1 MKNAIKNNLF
11 LCGYIK
17 KYAFAYIPLIFL
29 SALFQAL
36 SSIVSVLGIKYVIDS
51 VEQKNF
57 TYSIFAIFIYLAI
70 NLFVKS
76 YFQWTNYYFPLLA
89 KKVSIGMTLERI
101 TASQKLDF
109 QCYDIPEYYD
119 AYSRAL
125 RSGEQQVSTLVGS
138 SIAMISNI
146 ATLVSISTIIA
157 SYSWWFLLLAIAET
171 IVSYFVIVK
180 QNKLTY
186 DFNHDNTRI
195 NREEGYL
202 KNICFSSSVQME
214 DRIFNVIDY
223 MKKKYQNIATELF
236 GIQKKHLKKYN
247 SVGFLQVATSTV
259 LLAVSMLISTILIN
273 KGKLTLGEF
282 VSSINGVQSLAAQL
296 LSLVIQFPKLIQNA
310 RYADDYKKIVDY
322 APCIEIKDH
331 NHNDQSLDFPLFTTS
346 NKYIIEFKD
355 VSFKYPSSDNWVLRH
370 LSFTINSNKRIA
382 IVGENGA
389 GKTTIIKLLL
399 RLYDPT
405 EGEIMLNGK
414 NLKEIPVATLRSCF
428 TSIFQ
433 NYNLYS
439 ISLQENIWFDSHE
452 NQTIELLK
460 KVGLN
465 DRFNSSSDLSRTIS
479 RQFDD
484 NGIVLSGGEA
494 QRLCIARALSKNAP
508 IILLD
513 EPSAALDPIMENQI
527 INILINEST
536 NRSMIIITHRLS
548 MCVLTDK
555 IFYVENGRI
564 LESGSHD
571 DLIRNKGKYFNLFNT
586 QAKNY
591 IKKEG

>member
-1 MKNAIKNNLF
+1 MKKAIKNNLF
-11 LCGYIK
+11 LYGYIK
-17 KYAFAYIPLIFL
+17 RYAFAYIPLIFL

-36 SSIVSVLGIKYVIDS
+36 SSILGVLGIKYVVDA
-51 VEQKNF
+51 VEQK
-57 TYSIFAIFIYLAI
+57 SFIYSAYVITVYLII

-89 KKVSIGMTLERI
+89 KRVSIGMTLERMS
-101 TASQKLDF
+101 ASQKLDF
-109 QCYDIPEYYD
+109 ECYDIPEYYD

-125 RSGEQQVSTLVGS
+125 YSGEQQVSTLVGS

-146 ATLVSISTIIA
+146 ATLVSISTIMA
-157 SYSWWFLLLAIAET
+157 NYSWWFLLLAVIET
-171 IVSYFVIVK
+171 IVSYFVIIK

-195 NREEGYL
+195 NREEGYF

-214 DRIFNVIDY
+214 DRLFNIVDY
-223 MKKKYQNIATELF
+223 MKDKYYNVATKLF

-247 SVGFLQVATSTV
+247 SIGFLQVITSTILLATSMFV
-259 LLAVSMLISTILIN
+259 STILIN
-273 KGKLTLGEF
+273 RGRLSLGEF
-282 VSSINGVQSLAAQL
+282 VSSITGVQSLAAQL

-310 RYADDYKKIVDY
+310 RYADDYKKIVEYIPSIENKNNDHKQQNNTI
-322 APCIEIKDH
+322 APFLTDN
-331 NHNDQSLDFPLFTTS
+331 NHF
-346 NKYIIEFKD
+346 IEFKD
-355 VSFKYPSSDNWVLRH
+355 VSFKYPSSDKWVLYH

-399 RLYDPT
+399 RLYNPT
-405 EGEIMLNGK
+405 EGEILLNGTNIK
-414 NLKEIPVATLRSCF
+414 DIPVDSLRSCF

-439 ISLQENIWFDSHE
+439 ISLQENIWFNPNE
-452 NQTIELLK
+452 NQTMELLK
-460 KVGLN
+460 KVGLD
-465 DRFNSSSDLSRTIS
+465 DRFNNSDLQRMIS

-484 NGIVLSGGEA
+484 AGIVLSGGEA
-494 QRLCIARALSKNAP
+494 QRLCIARALSKDAP
-508 IILLD
+508 IMILD

-527 INILINEST
+527 IDILMNEVASH
-536 NRSMIIITHRLS
+536 SMIIITHRLS
-548 MCVLTDK
+548 MCVLSDE
-555 IFYVENGRI
+555 IFYVENGHI
-564 LESGSHD
+564 IENGIHD
-571 DLIRNKGKYFNLFNT
+571 DLIKKNGKYFNLFNT

-591 IKKEG
+591 IKKE

>member
-1 MKNAIKNNLF
+1 MKKAIKNNLF
-11 LCGYIK
+11 LYGYIK

-36 SSIVSVLGIKYVIDS
+36 SSILGVLGIKYVVDA

-57 TYSIFAIFIYLAI
+57 TYSAFVISVYLVI
-70 NLFVKS
+70 NLLVKS

-89 KKVSIGMTLERI
+89 KKVSIGMTLERMS
-101 TASQKLDF
+101 ASQKLDF
-109 QCYDIPEYYD
+109 ECYDIPEYYD

-146 ATLVSISTIIA
+146 ATLVSISTIMA
-157 SYSWWFLLLAIAET
+157 SYSWWFLLLAVIET
-171 IVSYFVIVK
+171 MVSYFVIVK

-195 NREEGYL
+195 NREEGYF
-202 KNICFSSSVQME
+202 KNVCFSSSVQME
-214 DRIFNVIDY
+214 DRLFNIVDF
-223 MKKKYQNIATELF
+223 MKDKYHNVATKLF
-236 GIQKKHLKKYN
+236 GVQKNHLKKYN
-247 SVGFLQVATSTV
+247 SIGFLQVITSTV
-259 LLAVSMLISTILIN
+259 LLAISMFVSTILIN
-273 KGKLTLGEF
+273 RGQLTLGEF
-282 VSSINGVQSLAAQL
+282 VSSITGVQSLAAQL

-310 RYADDYKKIVDY
+310 RYADDYKKIVEYIPSIENKDSDY
-322 APCIEIKDH
+322 KMQD
-331 NHNDQSLDFPLFTTS
+331 DTS
-346 NKYIIEFKD
+346 VPFLTNNNYIIEFKD
-355 VSFKYPSSDNWVLRH
+355 VSFKYPSSDKWVLYH

-405 EGEIMLNGK
+405 EGEILLNGTNIK
-414 NLKEIPVATLRSCF
+414 DIPVDSLRSCF

-439 ISLQENIWFDSHE
+439 VSLQENIWFNPNE
-452 NQTIELLK
+452 NQTMELLK
-460 KVGLN
+460 KVGLD
-465 DRFNSSSDLSRTIS
+465 DRFNNSDLQRMIS

-484 NGIVLSGGEA
+484 TGIVLSGGEA
-494 QRLCIARALSKNAP
+494 QRLCIARALSKDAP
-508 IILLD
+508 IMILD

-527 INILINEST
+527 IDILMNEVASH
-536 NRSMIIITHRLS
+536 SMIIITHRLS
-548 MCVLTDK
+548 MCVLSDE
-555 IFYVENGRI
+555 IFYVENGHI
-564 LESGSHD
+564 LENGSHD
-571 DLIRNKGKYFNLFNT
+571 DLIKKNGKYFNLFNT

>member
-11 LCGYIK
+11 LYGYIK

-36 SSIVSVLGIKYVIDS
+36 SSILSVLGIKYVVDA

-57 TYSIFAIFIYLAI
+57 TYSIFVILIYFAI
-70 NLFVKS
+70 NLLVKS
-76 YFQWTNYYFPLLA
+76 YFHWTNYSFPLLS
-89 KKVSIGMTLERI
+89 KKVSNGMTLERMS
-101 TASQKLDF
+101 ASQKLDF

-138 SIAMISNI
+138 SIGIISNI
-146 ATLVSISTIIA
+146 ATLVSISSIIA

-195 NREEGYL
+195 NREEGYF
-202 KNICFSSSVQME
+202 KNVCFSSSVQME
-214 DRIFNVIDY
+214 DRLFNVIDF
-223 MKKKYQNIATELF
+223 MKEKYHNVATELF

-247 SVGFLQVATSTV
+247 SIGFLQVATSTV
-259 LLAVSMLISTILIN
+259 LLAVSMLVSTILIN
-273 KGKLTLGEF
+273 KGQLTLGEF
-282 VSSINGVQSLAAQL
+282 VASISGVQSLAAQL

-322 APCIEIKDH
+322 TPCIEKKDG
-331 NHNDQSLDFPLFTTS
+331 NNNEQDSTFLSSTT
-346 NKYIIEFKD
+346 NNNYIIEFKD
-355 VSFKYPSSDNWVLRH
+355 VSFKYPASDNWVLRH
-370 LSFTINSNKRIA
+370 LSFTIDSNKRVA

-405 EGEIMLNGK
+405 EGEILLNGK

-433 NYNLYS
+433 NYNLYCV
-439 ISLQENIWFDSHE
+439 SLQENIWFDSHE
-452 NQTIELLK
+452 KQTIELLK

-465 DRFNSSSDLSRTIS
+465 DRFNSSSDLNRMVS

-508 IILLD
+508 IMLLD

-527 INILINEST
+527 INILMNEST

-548 MCVLTDK
+548 MCVLTDE
-555 IFYVENGRI
+555 IFYVENGQI

-571 DLIRNKGKYFNLFNT
+571 DLIRKEGKYFNLFNT

>member
-1 MKNAIKNNLF
+1 MKRAIKNNLF
-11 LCGYIK
+11 LFGYIK
-17 KYAFAYIPLIFL
+17 KYAPAYFYLIFL

-36 SSIVSVLGIKYVIDS
+36 SSMVSVLGIKYVVDS

-57 TYSIFAIFIYLAI
+57 IYSIFVIVIFLVI
-70 NLFVKS
+70 NLGVKS

-89 KKVSIGMTLERI
+89 KKVSIGMTLERMS
-101 TASQKLDF
+101 ASQKLDF

-125 RSGEQQVSTLVGS
+125 HSGEEQVSALVGS
-138 SIAMISNI
+138 SIAIISNI
-146 ATLVSISTIIA
+146 ATLISISTIIA
-157 SYSWWFLLLAIAET
+157 SYSSWFLLLAVVET
-171 IVSYFVIVK
+171 SVSYFVIVK
-180 QNKLTY
+180 QNKLSY
-186 DFNHDNTRI
+186 NFNHDNTRI
-195 NREEGYL
+195 TREEEYY
-202 KNICFSSSVQME
+202 KNVCFSPSVQME

-223 MKKKYQNIATELF
+223 MKGKYQDVATKLF
-236 GIQKKHLKKYN
+236 GIQKKHFKKYN
-247 SVGFLQVATSTV
+247 SIGFLQIATSTV
-259 LLAVSMLISTILIN
+259 LLAISMLVSTILVN
-273 KGKLTLGEF
+273 KGQLTLGEF
-282 VSSINGVQSLAAQL
+282 VSSISGVQNLAAQL

-322 APCIEIKDH
+322 TPRIERKENIC
-331 NHNDQSLDFPLFTTS
+331 NEPGSIISTS
-346 NKYIIEFKD
+346 TISCNYIIEFKD
-355 VSFKYPSSDNWVLRH
+355 VSFKYPASDTWVLRH
-370 LSFTINSNKRIA
+370 LSFAIDSNKHIA

-389 GKTTIIKLLL
+389 GKTTIIKLLI

-405 EGEIMLNGK
+405 EGEILLNGK
-414 NLKEIPVATLRSCF
+414 NIKEIPVVTLRNCF

-433 NYNLYS
+433 NYNLYCV
-439 ISLQENIWFDSHE
+439 SLQENIWFNSQE
-452 NQTIELLK
+452 RQTIELLK

-465 DRFNSSSDLSRTIS
+465 DRFNSDFALNQMIS
-479 RQFDD
+479 KQFDD
-484 NGIVLSGGEA
+484 NGVVLSEGEA

-527 INILINEST
+527 INILMSEAT

-548 MCVLTDK
+548 MCVLTDE
-555 IFYVENGRI
+555 IFYIENGQI

-571 DLIRNKGKYFNLFNT
+571 DLIGKKGKYFNLFTT

-591 IKKEG
+591 MKKER

>member
-1 MKNAIKNNLF
+1 MKKAIKNNLF
-11 LCGYIK
+11 LYGYVK

-36 SSIVSVLGIKYVIDS
+36 SSILGVLGIKHVVDA

-57 TYSIFAIFIYLAI
+57 TYSAFVIAVYLVI

-89 KKVSIGMTLERI
+89 KKVSIGMTLERMS
-101 TASQKLDF
+101 ASQKLDF
-109 QCYDIPEYYD
+109 ECYDIPEYYD

-146 ATLVSISTIIA
+146 ATLVSISTIMV
-157 SYSWWFLLLAIAET
+157 SYSWWFLLLAVIET
-171 IVSYFVIVK
+171 IVSYLVIVK

-195 NREEGYL
+195 NREEEYF

-214 DRIFNVIDY
+214 DRLFNIVDY
-223 MKKKYQNIATELF
+223 MKDKYHNVAIKLF
-236 GIQKKHLKKYN
+236 GIQKNHLKKYN
-247 SVGFLQVATSTV
+247 SIGFLQVITSTV
-259 LLAVSMLISTILIN
+259 LLAISMFVSTILIN
-273 KGKLTLGEF
+273 KGRLSLGEF
-282 VSSINGVQSLAAQL
+282 VSSITGVQSLAAQL
-296 LSLVIQFPKLIQNA
+296 LSLVIQFPKLIQNS
-310 RYADDYKKIVDY
+310 RYADDYKKIVEY
-322 APCIEIKDH
+322 IPNIENKGSDH
-331 NHNDQSLDFPLFTTS
+331 KMQEDTS
-346 NKYIIEFKD
+346 VPFLTNNNYIIEFKD
-355 VSFKYPSSDNWVLRH
+355 VSFKYPSSDKWVLYH

-405 EGEIMLNGK
+405 EGEILLNGTNIK
-414 NLKEIPVATLRSCF
+414 DISIDSLRSYF

-439 ISLQENIWFDSHE
+439 VSLQENIFFNT
-452 NQTIELLK
+452 NQSRTLDLLK
-460 KVGLN
+460 KVGLD
-465 DRFNSSSDLSRTIS
+465 DRFNNSDLHKMIS
-479 RQFDD
+479 RQFDE
-484 NGIVLSGGEA
+484 NGIILSGGEA
-494 QRLCIARALSKNAP
+494 QRLSIARALSKNAP
-508 IILLD
+508 IMILD
-513 EPSAALDPIMENQI
+513 EPSAALDPIIENQI
-527 INILINEST
+527 INILMKEST

-548 MCVLTDK
+548 MCVLTDE
-555 IFYVENGRI
+555 IFYIEDGQI
-564 LESGSHD
+564 IESGAHHE
-571 DLIRNKGKYFNLFNT
+571 LINKREKYFKLFNT
-586 QAKNY
+586 QAEIY
-591 IKKEG
+591 IEKGK

>member
-1 MKNAIKNNLF
+1 MKNVIKNNLF
-11 LCGYIK
+11 LYGYIK

-36 SSIVSVLGIKYVIDS
+36 SSIVSVLGIKYVVDA

-57 TYSIFAIFIYLAI
+57 TYSIFVILIYLAI

-89 KKVSIGMTLERI
+89 KKVSIGMTLERMS
-101 TASQKLDF
+101 ASKKLDF

-195 NREEGYL
+195 NREEGYF
-202 KNICFSSSVQME
+202 KNVCFSSSVQME
-214 DRIFNVIDY
+214 DRLFNVIDY
-223 MKKKYQNIATELF
+223 MKEKYHNIATELF

-247 SVGFLQVATSTV
+247 SIGFLQVATSTV
-259 LLAVSMLISTILIN
+259 LLAASMLVSTILIN
-273 KGKLTLGEF
+273 KGQLTLGEF
-282 VSSINGVQSLAAQL
+282 VSSISGVQSLAAQL

-322 APCIEIKDH
+322 APCIEKKEN
-331 NHNDQSLDFPLFTTS
+331 NHNNEQSATFLPST
-346 NKYIIEFKD
+346 NNNYIIEFKD
-355 VSFKYPSSDNWVLRH
+355 VSFKYPSSDNWVLRN
-370 LSFTINSNKRIA
+370 LSFTIDSNKRIA

-433 NYNLYS
+433 NYNLYC

-452 NQTIELLK
+452 KQTLELLK

-465 DRFNSSSDLSRTIS
+465 DRFNSSSDLNRMIS

-508 IILLD
+508 IMLLD

-527 INILINEST
+527 INILMNESIDS
-536 NRSMIIITHRLS
+536 SMIIITHRLS
-548 MCVLTDK
+548 MCVLTDE
-555 IFYVENGRI
+555 IFYVENGQI

-571 DLIRNKGKYFNLFNT
+571 DLIKKKGKYFNLFNT